1 LLHRKRIL
9 SGAAIKIYEF
19 KYMLKLTFFTKTAY
33 GVGQMSQ
40 GVKDTAFQSFV
51 VFYFS
56 QVLGMPAI
64 MAGVAALIALLF
76 DAITDPLMGDI
87 SDNWHSKW
95 GRRHPFMIAAVIP
108 FPISLYMLFSPPL
121 GLDPQGLFLWLLGW
135 SIVVRI
141 LLTMFNVP
149 HNALGAEL
157 SQDYQERTKI
167 VSYRTF
173 LGYVGGIILSVVA
186 LNSFFKASE
195 KFPNGML
202 NVEGYSSLGAL
213 AGIIAF
219 AAMTI
224 CILGTKHTIPYLPKA
239 PENQKKV
246 DLSRSFKAFAEALKL
261 GPFRII
267 FTVQIMTMIAGGA
280 GATFMLYLGSYFF
293 ELSTAEISLLT
304 LTIVVGLIPASII
317 APVLSKRID
326 KMPSLVAC
334 LLVATAFSFSPI
346 YLRLLGVLPEN
357 GSPLIM
363 PILFATY
370 VVGYSFFI
378 AAGIVIGSMLADIA
392 DLHASNTGKRQ
403 EGLFFAANSFAQK
416 ATFGLGTLFA
426 GIGLDLIAF
435 PKQVDVSMVSEQTI
449 FNLGLIAGPLPFV
462 IYLIAAY
469 IATKY
474 DLNKTRHAEISERLS
489 TQLPAQKTAQ
499 RTTQKQHS

>member
-1 LLHRKRIL
+1 
-9 SGAAIKIYEF
+9 
-19 KYMLKLTFFTKTAY
+19 MLKLTFFTKTAY

-219 AAMTI
+219 AAMTM

-346 YLRLLGVLPEN
+346 YLRLLGGLPEN

-449 FNLGLIAGPLPFV
+449 YNLGLIAGPLPFA
-462 IYLIAAY
+462 IYLLAAF

-489 TQLPAQKTAQ
+489 TQLPAQRTAQ

>member
-1 LLHRKRIL
+1 
-9 SGAAIKIYEF
+9 
-19 KYMLKLTFFTKTAY
+19 MLKLTFFTKTAY
-33 GVGQMSQ
+33 GIGQMSQ

-64 MAGVAALIALLF
+64 MAGFAALIALVV
-76 DAITDPLMGDI
+76 DAVTDPLMGDI

-108 FPISLYMLFSPPL
+108 FPLSLYMLFSPPV

-135 SIVVRI
+135 SIVVRV

-173 LGYVGGIILSVVA
+173 LGFVGGITLSVVA

-195 KFPNGML
+195 AYPNGML

-219 AAMTI
+219 VAMI
-224 CILGTKHTIPYLPKA
+224 LCILGTKHTIPYLPQA

-261 GPFRII
+261 RPFRII
-267 FTVQIMTMIAGGA
+267 FSVQIMTMIAGGA
-280 GATFMLYLGSYFF
+280 GATFMLYIGSYFF

-346 YLRLLGVLPEN
+346 YLRLFDVMPEN
-357 GSPLIM
+357 GSALIM
-363 PILFATY
+363 PILFGTY

-378 AAGIVIGSMLADIA
+378 AAGIVVGSMLADIA

-426 GIGLDLIAF
+426 GIGLDIIAF
-435 PKQVDVSMVSEQTI
+435 PKQVDVSMVSEETI

-462 IYLIAAY
+462 IYLLAAY

-474 DLNKTRHAEISERLS
+474 DLNKIRHAEISEQLS
-489 TQLPAQKTAQ
+489 VQKASQLAAQK
-499 RTTQKQHS
+499 S

>member
-1 LLHRKRIL
+1 
-9 SGAAIKIYEF
+9 
-19 KYMLKLTFFTKTAY
+19 MLKLTFFTKTAY

-64 MAGVAALIALLF
+64 MAGFAALIALLF

-108 FPISLYMLFSPPL
+108 FPISLYMLFSPPV
-121 GLDPQGLFLWLLGW
+121 GLDPDGLFLWLLGW

-195 KFPNGML
+195 TFPNGML
-202 NVEGYSSLGAL
+202 NVDGYSSLGAL

-219 AAMTI
+219 MAMTL

-246 DLSRSFKAFAEALKL
+246 DLSRSFKAFAQAIKL

-304 LTIVVGLIPASII
+304 LTIVVGLVPASII

-326 KMPSLVAC
+326 KMPSLVTC

-416 ATFGLGTLFA
+416 ATFGIGTLFA

-435 PKQVDVSMVSEQTI
+435 PKQVDVSMVSDQTI
-449 FNLGLIAGPLPFV
+449 FNLGLIAGPLPFA

-474 DLNKTRHAEISERLS
+474 DLNKTRHAAISVQLS
-489 TQLPAQKTAQ
+489 AQKT
-499 RTTQKQHS
+499 TQKAALKS

>member
-1 LLHRKRIL
+1 
-9 SGAAIKIYEF
+9 
-19 KYMLKLTFFTKTAY
+19 MLKLTFFTKTAY

-40 GVKDTAFQSFV
+40 GVKDAAFQSFV

-64 MAGVAALIALLF
+64 MAGFAALIALLF
-76 DAITDPLMGDI
+76 DAVTDPLMGDI

-108 FPISLYMLFSPPL
+108 FPISLYMLFSPPVS
-121 GLDPQGLFLWLLGW
+121 LDPQGLFLWLLGW

-186 LNSFFKASE
+186 LNTFFKTSE
-195 KFPNGML
+195 AYPNGML
-202 NVEGYSSLGAL
+202 NVDGYSSLGAL

-219 AAMTI
+219 VAMTL
-224 CILGTKHTIPYLPKA
+224 CILGTKHTIPYLPQA

-246 DLSRSFKAFAEALKL
+246 DFSRSFKAFAEAIKL
-261 GPFRII
+261 RPFRII

-280 GATFMLYLGSYFF
+280 GATFMLYIGSYFF

-304 LTIVVGLIPASII
+304 LTIIVGLIPASII

-334 LLVATAFSFSPI
+334 LLVATVFSFSPI
-346 YLRLLGVLPEN
+346 YLRLLGVMPEN

-363 PILFATY
+363 PLLFATY

-449 FNLGLIAGPLPFV
+449 FNLGLIAGPLPFT
-462 IYLIAAY
+462 IYLIAVY

-474 DLNKTRHAEISERLS
+474 DLNKTRHAEISELLA
-489 TQLPAQKTAQ
+489 TQSASQFSAQKDSPIAAQ
-499 RTTQKQHS
+499 KS

>member
-1 LLHRKRIL
+1 
-9 SGAAIKIYEF
+9 
-19 KYMLKLTFFTKTAY
+19 MLKLTFFTKTAY

-40 GVKDTAFQSFV
+40 GVKDTAFQSFL

-64 MAGVAALIALLF
+64 MAGFAALIALLF

-108 FPISLYMLFSPPL
+108 FPISLYMLFSPPV
-121 GLDPQGLFLWLLGW
+121 GLDPDGLFLWLLGW

-195 KFPNGML
+195 TFPNGML
-202 NVEGYSSLGAL
+202 NVDGYSSLGAL

-219 AAMTI
+219 MAMTL

-246 DLSRSFKAFAEALKL
+246 DLSRSFKAFAQAIKL

-304 LTIVVGLIPASII
+304 LTIVVGLVPASII

-326 KMPSLVAC
+326 KMPSLVTC

-416 ATFGLGTLFA
+416 ATFGIGTLFA

-435 PKQVDVSMVSEQTI
+435 PKQVDVSMVSDQTI
-449 FNLGLIAGPLPFV
+449 FNLGLIAGPLPFA

-474 DLNKTRHAEISERLS
+474 DLNKTRHAAISVQLS
-489 TQLPAQKTAQ
+489 AQKT
-499 RTTQKQHS
+499 TQKAALKS

>member
-1 LLHRKRIL
+1 
-9 SGAAIKIYEF
+9 
-19 KYMLKLTFFTKTAY
+19 MLKLTFFTKTAY

-64 MAGVAALIALLF
+64 MAGVAALIALVV
-76 DAITDPLMGDI
+76 DAVTDPLMGDI

-95 GRRHPFMIAAVIP
+95 GRRHPFMISAVIP
-108 FPISLYMLFSPPL
+108 FPLSLYMLFSPPV

-135 SIVVRI
+135 SIVVRV

-173 LGYVGGIILSVVA
+173 LGFVGGITLSVVA
-186 LNSFFKASE
+186 LNSFLKASE
-195 KFPNGML
+195 TYPNGML

-213 AGIIAF
+213 AGLIAF
-219 AAMTI
+219 VAMI
-224 CILGTKHTIPYLPKA
+224 LCILGTKHTIPYLPKA

-261 GPFRII
+261 RPFRII
-267 FTVQIMTMIAGGA
+267 FSVQIMTMIAGGA
-280 GATFMLYLGSYFF
+280 GATFMLYIGSYFF

-326 KMPSLVAC
+326 KMPSLVAF
-334 LLVATAFSFSPI
+334 LLVETEFSFSPI
-346 YLRLLGVLPEN
+346 YLRLFDVMPEN
-357 GSPLIM
+357 GSALIM
-363 PILFATY
+363 PILFGTY

-378 AAGIVIGSMLADIA
+378 AAGIVVGSMLADIA

-416 ATFGLGTLFA
+416 ATFGVGTLVA
-426 GIGLDLIAF
+426 SIGLDLIAF

-449 FNLGLIAGPLPFV
+449 FNLGLIAGPLPFA
-462 IYLIAAY
+462 IYLLAAF

-474 DLNKTRHAEISERLS
+474 DLNKTRHAEISEQLS
-489 TQLPAQKTAQ
+489 VQKASQLAAQK
-499 RTTQKQHS
+499 S

>member
-1 LLHRKRIL
+1 
-9 SGAAIKIYEF
+9 
-19 KYMLKLTFFTKTAY
+19 MLKLTFFTKTAY

-64 MAGVAALIALLF
+64 MAGFAALIALLF

-87 SDNWHSKW
+87 SDNWHSKL

-108 FPISLYMLFSPPL
+108 FPISLYMLFSPPV
-121 GLDPQGLFLWLLGW
+121 GLDPDGLFLWLLGW

-195 KFPNGML
+195 TFPNGML
-202 NVEGYSSLGAL
+202 NVDGYSSLGAL

-219 AAMTI
+219 MAMTL

-246 DLSRSFKAFAEALKL
+246 DLSRSFKAFAQAIKL

-304 LTIVVGLIPASII
+304 LTIVVGLVPASII

-326 KMPSLVAC
+326 KMPSLVTC

-416 ATFGLGTLFA
+416 ATFGIGTLFA

-435 PKQVDVSMVSEQTI
+435 PKQVDVSMVSEETI
-449 FNLGLIAGPLPFV
+449 FNLGLIAGPLPFA
-462 IYLIAAY
+462 IYLIATY

-474 DLNKTRHAEISERLS
+474 DLNKTRHAEISVQLS
-489 TQLPAQKTAQ
+489 AQKT
-499 RTTQKQHS
+499 TQKAALKS

>member
-1 LLHRKRIL
+1 
-9 SGAAIKIYEF
+9 
-19 KYMLKLTFFTKTAY
+19 MLKLTFFTKTAY
-33 GVGQMSQ
+33 GIGQMSQ

-64 MAGVAALIALLF
+64 MAGFAALIALIF

-95 GRRHPFMIAAVIP
+95 GRRHPFMTAAVIP
-108 FPISLYMLFSPPL
+108 FPISLYMLFSPPV

-135 SIVVRI
+135 SIVVRV

-173 LGYVGGIILSVVA
+173 LGFVGGIILSVVA

-195 KFPNGML
+195 TYPNGML

-219 AAMTI
+219 VAMII
-224 CILGTKHTIPYLPKA
+224 CILGTKHTIPFLPKA

-261 GPFRII
+261 KPFRII
-267 FTVQIMTMIAGGA
+267 FSVQIMTMIAGGA
-280 GATFMLYLGSYFF
+280 GATFMLYIGSYFF

-317 APVLSKRID
+317 APVLSKHID
-326 KMPSLVAC
+326 KMPSLVTC

-346 YLRLLGVLPEN
+346 YLRLLGLIPEN
-357 GSPLIM
+357 GSVLIM

-378 AAGIVIGSMLADIA
+378 AAGIVVGSMLADIA

-416 ATFGLGTLFA
+416 ATFGFGTLFA

-435 PKQVDVSMVSEQTI
+435 PKQVDVSMVSEETI
-449 FNLGLIAGPLPFV
+449 FNLGLIAGPLPFA
-462 IYLIAAY
+462 IYLLAAY

-474 DLNKTRHAEISERLS
+474 DLNKIRHAEISA
-489 TQLPAQKTAQ
+489 QLIAQK
-499 RTTQKQHS
+499 S

>member
-1 LLHRKRIL
+1 
-9 SGAAIKIYEF
+9 
-19 KYMLKLTFFTKTAY
+19 MLKLTFFTKTAY

-64 MAGVAALIALLF
+64 MAGFAALIALLF

-87 SDNWHSKW
+87 SDNWHSKL

-108 FPISLYMLFSPPL
+108 FPISLYMLFSPPV
-121 GLDPQGLFLWLLGW
+121 GLDPDGLFLWLLGW

-195 KFPNGML
+195 TFPNGML
-202 NVEGYSSLGAL
+202 NVDGYSSLGAL

-219 AAMTI
+219 VAMTL

-246 DLSRSFKAFAEALKL
+246 DLSRSFKAFAQAIKL

-304 LTIVVGLIPASII
+304 LTIVVGLVPASII

-326 KMPSLVAC
+326 KMPSLVTC

-416 ATFGLGTLFA
+416 ATFGIGTLFA

-435 PKQVDVSMVSEQTI
+435 PKQVDVSMVSDQTI
-449 FNLGLIAGPLPFV
+449 FNLGLIAGPLPFA

-474 DLNKTRHAEISERLS
+474 DLNKTRHAAISVQLS
-489 TQLPAQKTAQ
+489 AQKT
-499 RTTQKQHS
+499 TQKAALKS

>member
-1 LLHRKRIL
+1 
-9 SGAAIKIYEF
+9 
-19 KYMLKLTFFTKTAY
+19 MLKLTFFTKTAY

-64 MAGVAALIALLF
+64 MAGFAALIALLF

-108 FPISLYMLFSPPL
+108 FPISLYMLFSPPA
-121 GLDPQGLFLWLLGW
+121 GLDPDGLFLWLLGW

-186 LNSFFKASE
+186 LNSFFKTSE
-195 KFPNGML
+195 AYPNGML

-219 AAMTI
+219 VAMTL

-239 PENQKKV
+239 PENQRKV
-246 DLSRSFKAFAEALKL
+246 DLSRSFKAFAEAIKL
-261 GPFRII
+261 RPFRIL

-280 GATFMLYLGSYFF
+280 GATFMLYIGSYFF

-304 LTIVVGLIPASII
+304 LTIIVGLIPASII

-334 LLVATAFSFSPI
+334 LLVATVFSFSPI
-346 YLRLLGVLPEN
+346 YLRLLGVMPEN

-435 PKQVDVSMVSEQTI
+435 PKQVDVSMISEQTV

-474 DLNKTRHAEISERLS
+474 DLNKTRHAEISELLA
-489 TQLPAQKTAQ
+489 TQSASLIAAQK
-499 RTTQKQHS
+499 S

>member
-1 LLHRKRIL
+1 
-9 SGAAIKIYEF
+9 
-19 KYMLKLTFFTKTAY
+19 MLKLTFFTKTAY

-40 GVKDTAFQSFV
+40 GVKDIAFQSFV

-64 MAGVAALIALLF
+64 MAGFAALIALLF

-108 FPISLYMLFSPPL
+108 FPISLYMLFSPPV
-121 GLDPQGLFLWLLGW
+121 GLDPDGLFLWLLGW

-195 KFPNGML
+195 TYPNGML

-219 AAMTI
+219 VAMTL

-246 DLSRSFKAFAEALKL
+246 DFSRSFKAFAEALKL
-261 GPFRII
+261 RPFRII

-280 GATFMLYLGSYFF
+280 GATFMLYIGSYFF

-304 LTIVVGLIPASII
+304 LTIIVGLIPASII
-317 APVLSKRID
+317 APVLSQRID

-334 LLVATAFSFSPI
+334 LLVATIFSFSPI
-346 YLRLLGVLPEN
+346 YLRLLSVMPEN

-435 PKQVDVSMVSEQTI
+435 PKQVDVSMVTEQTI

-474 DLNKTRHAEISERLS
+474 DLNKTRHAEISDQLS
-489 TQLPAQKTAQ
+489 AQKT
-499 RTTQKQHS
+499 T

>member
-1 LLHRKRIL
+1 
-9 SGAAIKIYEF
+9 
-19 KYMLKLTFFTKTAY
+19 MLKLTFFTKTAY
-33 GVGQMSQ
+33 GIGQMSQ

-64 MAGVAALIALLF
+64 MAGFAALIALLV
-76 DAITDPLMGDI
+76 DAVTDPLMGDI

-108 FPISLYMLFSPPL
+108 FPLSLYMLFSPPV

-135 SIVVRI
+135 SIVVRV
-141 LLTMFNVP
+141 LLTLFNVP

-173 LGYVGGIILSVVA
+173 LGFVGGITLSVVA

-195 KFPNGML
+195 AYPNGML

-219 AAMTI
+219 VAMI
-224 CILGTKHTIPYLPKA
+224 LCILGTKHTIPFLPKA

-261 GPFRII
+261 RPFRII

-280 GATFMLYLGSYFF
+280 GATFMLYIGSYFF

-346 YLRLLGVLPEN
+346 YLRLFDVMPEN
-357 GSPLIM
+357 GSALIM
-363 PILFATY
+363 PILFGTY

-378 AAGIVIGSMLADIA
+378 AAGIVVGSMLADIA

-435 PKQVDVSMVSEQTI
+435 PKQVDVSMVSEETI
-449 FNLGLIAGPLPFV
+449 FNLGLIAGPLPFA
-462 IYLIAAY
+462 IYLLAAY

-474 DLNKTRHAEISERLS
+474 DLNKIRHAEISA
-489 TQLPAQKTAQ
+489 QLIAQK
-499 RTTQKQHS
+499 S